1 MDLTKESLPESVFD
15 VDRLTLECFMNK
27 NVYRKVISK
36 LNPALFRENSRF
48 EQQKEKYKTRIL
60 ERTEELL
67 SASYCENN
75 EIRVPIQESFDEYV
89 KQVIQES
96 EMMRYEHQ
104 EMDRDVLFEECDSPL
119 ENKSFWSKDKV
130 VKK

>member
-1 MDLTKESLPESVFD
+1 MK
-15 VDRLTLECFMNK
+15 
-27 NVYRKVISK
+27 
-36 LNPALFRENSRF
+36 
-48 EQQKEKYKTRIL
+48 QQKEKYKTRIL